1 MYYQLHYLNFSIGEV
16 PKPSY
21 MSILTDTI
29 VGFNLVN
36 LDYHQLVAEHQPN
49 LVLIFFA
56 YLKGLGDVYLFN
68 ISGEDCGKESEQGKG
83 GIYFTTIITYKTPFV
98 VNVNLVTFSLALGE
112 GVAYKTIFSWPLLK
126 TIKDSIMT
134 KNNSLVS

>member
-36 LDYHQLVAEHQPN
+36 LDYHQSVEELHIN
-49 LVLIFFA
+49 LVLKFT
-56 YLKGLGDVYLFN
+56 YLEDLENLDPLN
-68 ISGEDCGKESEQGKG
+68 ISGVDGGKETEQGKV
-83 GIYFTTIITYKTPFV
+83 GIDVTAVFTYKNTFI
-98 VNVNLVTFSLALGE
+98 VNAQPETVYLALG
-112 GVAYKTIFSWPLLK
+112 
-126 TIKDSIMT
+126 
-134 KNNSLVS
+134 